1 MSKRGVEQAAD
12 SAAPGLD
19 SLETA
24 IDLALAEVRTAR
36 ERAVAAEKRADQS
49 GTMLRQFVDGEE
61 DPGTLSRRVQALEAE
76 NSDLRRRIELG
87 RAGIDRITA
96 SIRFLED
103 RQ

>member
-1 MSKRGVEQAAD
+1 MSKRGVERQAG
-12 SAAPGLD
+12 SPAPGLD

-24 IDLALAEVRTAR
+24 IDLAIAEVNAAR
-36 ERAVAAEKRADQS
+36 ERAAKAEEQAERSAA
-49 GTMLRQFVDGEE
+49 MLRQFVEGEE

-76 NSDLRRRIELG
+76 NRDLRSRIERG
-87 RAGIDRITA
+87 RAGIDRIAA

>member
-1 MSKRGVEQAAD
+1 MSKRGVEQAAG
-12 SAAPGLD
+12 SAAPGLN

-24 IDLALAEVRTAR
+24 IDLALAEVRAAR
-36 ERAVAAEKRADQS
+36 ERAVQAEKRAEQS
-49 GTMLRQFVDGEE
+49 GAMLRQFVEGEE
-61 DPGTLSRRVQALEAE
+61 DPGTLSRRVAVLEAE
-76 NSDLRRRIELG
+76 NGDLRRRIELG